1 MYGNGNNEK
10 AHPLNE
16 TKEKITCQNTSAP
29 TASAAKPTR
38 H

>member
-1 MYGNGNNEK
+1 MCDNGNMEK
-10 AHPLNE
+10 AHTLNE

-29 TASAAKPTR
+29 TASAAKPTK